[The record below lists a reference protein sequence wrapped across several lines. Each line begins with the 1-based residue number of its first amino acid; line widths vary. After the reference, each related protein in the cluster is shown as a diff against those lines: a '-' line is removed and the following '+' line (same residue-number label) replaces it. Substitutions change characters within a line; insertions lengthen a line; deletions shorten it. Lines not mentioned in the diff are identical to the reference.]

1 MTTPQ
6 ANIDSLTEF
15 LDKFQI
21 AKNYNSKEIRL
32 SILEAEQLSL
42 GIARLL
48 ARQQSLADT
57 VIDLQLQITN
67 GIEVSQDGGKF

>member
-1 MTTPQ
+1 MTSPQ
-6 ANIDSLTEF
+6 TNIDSLVEF
-15 LDKFQI
+15 LNKFQI

-32 SILEAEQLSL
+32 TIQEAEQLSL

-48 ARQQSLADT
+48 ARHSVLADQ
-57 VIDLQLQITN
+57 VIELQSQVIS

>member
-6 ANIDSLTEF
+6 TNIDSLVEF
-15 LDKFQI
+15 LDKFQV

-32 SILEAEQLSL
+32 TIQEAEQLSL

-48 ARQQSLADT
+48 ARQSSLADQ
-57 VIDLQLQITN
+57 VIELQSQIMN